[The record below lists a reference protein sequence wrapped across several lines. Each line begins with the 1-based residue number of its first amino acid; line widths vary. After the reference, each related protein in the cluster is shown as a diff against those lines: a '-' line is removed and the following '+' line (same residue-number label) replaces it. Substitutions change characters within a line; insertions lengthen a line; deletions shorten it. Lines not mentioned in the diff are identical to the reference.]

1 MAVTAD
7 IDTNIGKVRFE
18 IGDSSI
24 GQGVLPDGAN
34 FDDSEVQYALTQSG
48 ENVKPAAAILAGIA
62 AARWASQPQSF
73 SVDGLSLNRGDAA
86 ARFREMA
93 ARLTDSEAAIA
104 SGVAMVTGI
113 SYGIDPYASNTLAEW
128 L

>member
-24 GQGVLPDGAN
+24 GQGVLPGGAN

>member
-62 AARWASQPQSF
+62 AARWAGQPQSF